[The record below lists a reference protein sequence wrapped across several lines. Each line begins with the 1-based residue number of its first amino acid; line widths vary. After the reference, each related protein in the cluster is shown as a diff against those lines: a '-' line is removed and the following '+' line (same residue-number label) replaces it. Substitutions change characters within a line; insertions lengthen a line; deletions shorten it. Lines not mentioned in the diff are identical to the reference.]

1 MSHTRIIGTCH
12 IPSCLQLLTGF
23 LQILNKNKIQKG
35 EDPASC
41 LIAYHT
47 HYILGL
53 CIQQASS
60 RSKQLSLLYL
70 LQGFPLFCV
79 MGNRSYTAFSA
90 PALPAAAAAPQDTE
104 RSGPEPGDKPV
115 PIGDA
120 PSRDRNAPPA
130 PISNSGTTE
139 SGAAG
144 PTPGPGSPVTPPRA
158 PTPAVPPGPA
168 ARARLGPAWSRRGL

>member
-1 MSHTRIIGTCH
+1 MQVAFLVWVRIQ
-12 IPSCLQLLTGF
+12 LQT
-23 LQILNKNKIQKG
+23 
-35 EDPASC
+35 
-41 LIAYHT
+41 
-47 HYILGL
+47 
-53 CIQQASS
+53 
-60 RSKQLSLLYL
+60 
-70 LQGFPLFCV
+70 
-79 MGNRSYTAFSA
+79 M

>member
-90 PALPAAAAAPQDTE
+90 PLKKKKKE
-104 RSGPEPGDKPV
+104 RKKERNVAPV
-115 PIGDA
+115 P
-120 PSRDRNAPPA
+120 
-130 PISNSGTTE
+130 PIWGQFHSCHLILQIRKWELS
-139 SGAAG
+139 
-144 PTPGPGSPVTPPRA
+144 
-158 PTPAVPPGPA
+158 
-168 ARARLGPAWSRRGL
+168 